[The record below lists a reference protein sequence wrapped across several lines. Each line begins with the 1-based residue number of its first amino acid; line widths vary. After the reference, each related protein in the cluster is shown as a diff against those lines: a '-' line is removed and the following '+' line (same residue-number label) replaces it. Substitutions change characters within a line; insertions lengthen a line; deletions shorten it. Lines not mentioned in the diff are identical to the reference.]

1 MTTQALEAY
10 LTDHLA
16 SSEAGHDLA
25 AEVMPDVALELEA
38 DQAVLESI
46 MNDLGMRKHRKG
58 KRKAPH
64 DLVALEQLELE
75 IAGKLLLWKA
85 LKQAE
90 ESEPQLRGLNLD
102 QLIARATKQFDEV
115 ERERMRKAA
124 QLFGPTVT
132 VQYG

>member
-1 MTTQALEAY
+1 MTTDALESY
-10 LTDHLA
+10 LSDHLA
-16 SSEAGHDLA
+16 GSEAGHDIA

-38 DQAVLESI
+38 DQAVLETI
-46 MNDLGMRKHRKG
+46 MDDLGMKKHRKG
-58 KRKAPH
+58 KRKANH

-90 ESEPQLRGLNLD
+90 ETEPRLQSVNLD

-124 QLFGPTVT
+124 QLFAAPITVEF
-132 VQYG
+132 G